1 MRLVGFGLCAL
12 VQKSVNAKPSFRP
25 GAVGFASVAVSSL
38 FLYPCKHFDMPRR
51 SNRKRSAS
59 ITRGAPD
66 NSDKQEQDKKR
77 PAKKS
82 SVRRQ
87 PPPRQEHTEL
97 STTRATTPD
106 DLCKSIVDNLF
117 QHANQSTRD
126 WFENYVKGTTWIGC
140 KLPTVRT
147 CVKEIVPPIKKKNKS
162 TQETPL
168 FSTSVLLDT
177 AVQLLQQPACD
188 AKLAGMLILSECFP
202 VAELTSHAVLDRL
215 ERNVLEANQVNDW
228 SSADWFASKVL
239 RKIALEAAPIHET
252 STRGQNEMVQRILDY
267 TKQGTNL
274 WYRRC
279 GIVPFVQYYNHR
291 TVLPDNIGS
300 RLVQACEQSLLAS
313 PTERFTQTGVAWV
326 LRYMLS
332 RQTATAAERQAATT
346 MILSHPSLWNTEAKK
361 SLTEKLAK
369 NDPLRNQILN
379 LK

>member
-12 VQKSVNAKPSFRP
+12 VQKSVIAKPSFR
-25 GAVGFASVAVSSL
+25 VGFASVSLSSSSSYH
-38 FLYPCKHFDMPRR
+38 FKHFDMPRR

-59 ITRGAPD
+59 ITQGAPD
-66 NSDKQEQDKKR
+66 SDNQEQDKKR
-77 PAKKS
+77 PAKQS

-87 PPPRQEHTEL
+87 PPPQQEHTDL

-106 DLCKSIVDNLF
+106 DLCKSIVDNLYH
-117 QHANQSTRD
+117 HANQSTRD

-147 CVKEIVPPIKKKNKS
+147 CVQEIVPPIMKKNKS
-162 TQETPL
+162 TNETPL

-188 AKLAGMLILSECFP
+188 TKLAGMLILSECFP

-215 ERNVLEANQVNDW
+215 EREVLEANQVNDW

-239 RKIALEAAPIHET
+239 RKISLEADPPTDDTTTQGE
-252 STRGQNEMVQRILDY
+252 NEMVQRILDY

-279 GIVPFVQYYNHR
+279 GVVPFVQYYRHR
-291 TVLPDNIGS
+291 AVLPDNIGS

-332 RQTATAAERQAATT
+332 RQTATEAERHAAAT

-369 NDPLRNQILN
+369 NDPLRTQILN